1 MNIEVLLGIEP
12 TGVEEGK
19 SLYNLELEVK
29 NRRYTARLSL
39 ERAELHIV
47 VKNVLSVIEGN
58 NIFNPVYVFNW
69 KGEDEEQRI
78 TTIASLTQMLYHREA
93 YLRAFR
99 VDQNAPLPH
108 PEA

>member
-12 TGVEEGK
+12 TGVEDGK

-47 VKNVLSVIEGN
+47 AMNVLSVIEGN
-58 NIFNPVYVFNW
+58 SIRNPIYVFNW
-69 KGEDEEQRI
+69 KGEDEKQRAS
-78 TTIASLTQMLYHREA
+78 TIASLTEMLYHREA
-93 YLRAFR
+93 YLRAFG
-99 VDQNAPLPH
+99 VDQNASFPH

>member
-12 TGVEEGK
+12 TGVEDGK

-47 VKNVLSVIEGN
+47 AMNVLSVIEGN
-58 NIFNPVYVFNW
+58 SIRNPVYVFNW

-78 TTIASLTQMLYHREA
+78 NTIASLTQMLYHQEA
-93 YLRAFR
+93 YLRAFG
-99 VDQNAPLPH
+99 VDQHPVSLH